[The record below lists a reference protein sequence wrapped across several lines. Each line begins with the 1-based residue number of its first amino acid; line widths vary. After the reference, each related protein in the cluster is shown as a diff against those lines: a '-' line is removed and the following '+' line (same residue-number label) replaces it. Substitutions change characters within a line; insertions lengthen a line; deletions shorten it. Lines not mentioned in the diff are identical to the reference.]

1 MQGADFGQGRDQEVD
16 ALAIDQALDAYD
28 GDCANVIVRRQ
39 SSRRVPGK
47 GVSWGTRWRKQT
59 DSRISGTGGTGS
71 VGRNW
76 LTTTA
81 FGMTCTIE
89 GFRAPRRTVFSLL

>member
-1 MQGADFGQGRDQEVD
+1 M
-16 ALAIDQALDAYD
+16 
-28 GDCANVIVRRQ
+28 
-39 SSRRVPGK
+39 
-47 GVSWGTRWRKQT
+47 GVSWGTRWRKQA

-89 GFRAPRRTVFSLL
+89 GLRAPRRTVFSLLQKSGSQSVCEGSTRPGTGSVATDPV